1 MKIAIDDI
9 SMAMEDHTGA
19 VEHFLNRQT
28 GDLLRV
34 PIVPDDADEHEDA
47 LAALEKS
54 PADWV
59 QIPSLPS
66 PDAFQIMEDFV
77 AGLPEGDPRKTLKL
91 VLGFKK
97 PFANFKRALLDM
109 LEIREQWFAYHGER
123 MEDIVRRWL
132 EFEGI
137 VAE

>member
-97 PFANFKRALLDM
+97 PFANFKRAARHAGDS
-109 LEIREQWFAYHGER
+109 RAVVCVSRRAHGGYCAP
-123 MEDIVRRWL
+123 L
-132 EFEGI
+132 AGI
-137 VAE
+137 

>member
-1 MKIAIDDI
+1 
-9 SMAMEDHTGA
+9 
-19 VEHFLNRQT
+19 
-28 GDLLRV
+28 
-34 PIVPDDADEHEDA
+34 
-47 LAALEKS
+47 
-54 PADWV
+54 V

-109 LEIREQWFAYHGER
+109 PEIREQWFAYHGER